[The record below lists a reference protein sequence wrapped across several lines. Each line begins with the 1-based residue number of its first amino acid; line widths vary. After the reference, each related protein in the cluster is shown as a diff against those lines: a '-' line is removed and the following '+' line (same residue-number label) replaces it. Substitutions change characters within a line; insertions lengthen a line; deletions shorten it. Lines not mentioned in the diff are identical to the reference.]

1 MIKQKEIQVTKK
13 VDVAIVCDVC
23 KKEFE
28 NISENIPE
36 TQEFTHIRF
45 TGGFSSVFGDMST
58 FACDICQDCLKE
70 KLGKYIRDVTEEDVI
85 S

>member
-13 VDVAIVCDVC
+13 VDVAIICDIC
-23 KKEFE
+23 KKEFKAT
-28 NISENIPE
+28 SENIPE
-36 TQEFTHIRF
+36 IQEFTPIRF

-58 FACDICQDCLKE
+58 FACDICQHCLKN
-70 KLGKYIRDVTEEDVI
+70 KLGEYIRDVTEEDVI